1 VQIESALKE
10 GDKVVPNLS
19 SQIASG
25 MTVDAHE
32 LDVRLGDRHFS
43 DLTAS
48 AYVCFA
54 PQPDVHLTS
63 VFNR

>member
-25 MTVDAHE
+25 LTVDAHE
-32 LDVRLGDRHFS
+32 LDVRLAG
-43 DLTAS
+43 S
-48 AYVCFA
+48 ALFGPHRFGVCLLCA
-54 PQPDVHLTS
+54 TTGRSLDVS
-63 VFNR
+63 F